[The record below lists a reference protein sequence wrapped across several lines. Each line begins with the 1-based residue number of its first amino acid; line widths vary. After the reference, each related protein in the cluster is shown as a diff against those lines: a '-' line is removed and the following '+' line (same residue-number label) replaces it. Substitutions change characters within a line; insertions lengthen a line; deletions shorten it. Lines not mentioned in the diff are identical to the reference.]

1 MVIHNAKISAHS
13 YVKLHNCVALAR
25 PVQVTQFVTIVY
37 LKSHALNTSLQCT
50 KC

>member
-25 PVQVTQFVTIVY
+25 PVQVTQFVNIATY
-37 LKSHALNTSLQCT
+37 TNPMHLLPAYT